1 MKKSVGQV
9 LQDARTRRGLDLN
22 DAERVTKIR
31 LKFLRAIEEDRWE
44 ALPEPVY
51 VRSFLSTYARFLGLD
66 DGPLLE
72 EYGRTADTPDRPDP
86 IPPGAI
92 RAGGIRPH
100 RRPLKPVLIAGAGV
114 AAVIV
119 LGLVIVGLLS
129 DTGGGG
135 TTGSEKRGGERR
147 APSGAPAVAPTST
160 AAGSEV
166 SLDLRPTAAVW
177 VCLID
182 SRDHTL
188 LAETLQP
195 GDSRG
200 PFNGRSFDVTFGN
213 GSIELTV
220 DGQAAKVPPIAEP
233 LGYRI
238 TPAGI
243 HRLDSASEPTCT

>member
-1 MKKSVGQV
+1 MKQSVGQV
-9 LQDARTRRGLDLN
+9 LHDARTRRGLDLN
-22 DAERVTKIR
+22 EAERVTKIR
-31 LKFLRAIEEDRWE
+31 LKFLRAIEEDRWD

-51 VRSFLSTYARFLGLD
+51 ARSFLSTYARFLGLD
-66 DGPLLE
+66 DEPLLE
-72 EYGRTADTPDRPDP
+72 EYERSVDAPGRPDP

-92 RAGGIRPH
+92 RTGGIGPR
-100 RRPLKPVLIAGAGV
+100 RRPLKPVLIATAGA

-119 LGLVIVGLLS
+119 LGLVIVGLAS

-135 TTGSEKRGGERR
+135 ATSTEKADGERR
-147 APSGAPAVAPTST
+147 APSGAPAVPTST
-160 AAGSEV
+160 ATGSEV

-182 SRDHTL
+182 SRDRTL

-200 PFNGRSFDVTFGN
+200 PFDGRSFDVTFGN
-213 GSIELTV
+213 GSVEMTV
-220 DGQAAKVPPIAEP
+220 DGQAAKVPPLAEP

-238 TPAGI
+238 TPDGI
-243 HRLDSASEPTCT
+243 HRLDSSSEPTCT

>member
-9 LQDARTRRGLDLN
+9 LQDTRTRRGLDLN
-22 DAERVTKIR
+22 EAERVTKIR

-66 DGPLLE
+66 DEPLLE
-72 EYGRTADTPDRPDP
+72 EYARTTGAPGRPDP

-92 RAGGIRPH
+92 RAGGISPR
-100 RRPLKPVLIAGAGV
+100 RRPPKPILIAVAGV

-119 LGLVIVGLLS
+119 LGLAIVSLLS
-129 DTGGGG
+129 DTGGGD
-135 TTGSEKRGGERR
+135 TTSSEKAGGEKR
-147 APSGAPAVAPTST
+147 APSGAAAAAPTST

-182 SRDHTL
+182 SRDRTL

-200 PFNGRSFDVTFGN
+200 PFDGRSFDVTFGN
-213 GSIELTV
+213 GSVEMTV
-220 DGQAAKVPPIAEP
+220 DGQAAKVPPLAEP

-238 TPAGI
+238 TPEGI
-243 HRLDSASEPTCT
+243 HRLDSSSEPTCT

>member
-22 DAERVTKIR
+22 EAERVTKIR
-31 LKFLRAIEEDRWE
+31 LKFLRAIEEDRWA
-44 ALPEPVY
+44 ALPERVY
-51 VRSFLSTYARFLGLD
+51 ARSFLSTYARYLD
-66 DGPLLE
+66 VDDEPLLE
-72 EYGRTADTPDRPDP
+72 EYERTGEVPDRPDP

-92 RAGGIRPH
+92 RAGGISPR
-100 RRPLKPVLIAGAGV
+100 RRPLKLVLIAVAGV

-135 TTGSEKRGGERR
+135 TGTGKSESDKG
-147 APSGAPAVAPTST
+147 APSGAPAAAPTST

-182 SRDHTL
+182 SRDRML

-200 PFNGRSFDVTFGN
+200 PFDGRSFDVTFGN
-213 GSIELTV
+213 GSVEMTV
-220 DGQAAKVPPIAEP
+220 DGQTAKVPPLAEP

-238 TPAGI
+238 TPEGI

>member
-9 LQDARTRRGLDLN
+9 LEEARTRRGIDLN
-22 DAERVTKIR
+22 EAQRVTKIR
-31 LKFLRAIEEDRWE
+31 VKFLRAIEEDRWE

-51 VRSFLSTYARFLGLD
+51 VRSFLSTYARFLGID
-66 DGPLLE
+66 DEPLLE
-72 EYGRTADTPDRPDP
+72 EYGRTARAPDRPDP
-86 IPPGAI
+86 IPLGAI

-114 AAVIV
+114 AAVIL

-135 TTGSEKRGGERR
+135 TAGSEKGGGVRR
-147 APSGAPAVAPTST
+147 APSEAPAAAPTQT
-160 AAGSEV
+160 ATGSEV
-166 SLDLRPTAAVW
+166 SVDLRPTAAVW

-182 SRDHTL
+182 SRDRTL

-200 PFNGRSFDVTFGN
+200 PFDGRSFAVTFGN
-213 GSIELTV
+213 GSIEMTV
-220 DGQAAKVPPIAEP
+220 DGQPAKVPALAEP

-238 TPAGI
+238 TPDGV
-243 HRLDSASEPTCT
+243 HRLDSSSEPTCA

>member
-1 MKKSVGQV
+1 
-9 LQDARTRRGLDLN
+9 
-22 DAERVTKIR
+22 
-31 LKFLRAIEEDRWE
+31 LKFLRAIEEDRWD

-51 VRSFLSTYARFLGLD
+51 ARSFLSTYARFLGLD
-66 DGPLLE
+66 DEPLLE
-72 EYGRTADTPDRPDP
+72 EYERTADAPDRPDP

-92 RAGGIRPH
+92 RTGGISPR
-100 RRPLKPVLIAGAGV
+100 RRPLKPVLIATAGA

-119 LGLVIVGLLS
+119 LGLVIVGLAS

-135 TTGSEKRGGERR
+135 ATSSEKAGGEKR
-147 APSGAPAVAPTST
+147 APSGAPAVPTST

-166 SLDLRPTAAVW
+166 SLDLRPIAAVW

-182 SRDHTL
+182 SRDRTL

-200 PFNGRSFDVTFGN
+200 PFDGRSFDVTFGN
-213 GSIELTV
+213 GSVEMTV
-220 DGQAAKVPPIAEP
+220 DGQAAKIPPLAEP

-238 TPAGI
+238 TPDGV
-243 HRLDSASEPTCT
+243 HRLDSSSEPTCT